1 MSVDREIL
9 SEEERSRL
17 IKESTEL
24 VFDFAD
30 SELRHS
36 MPKDVT
42 YVLIPDDN
50 SALAA
55 TNRTTAEKAIIKG
68 NNVLM
73 ISASKGENPGGH
85 YTRFSLPPSSESL
98 EHAA

>member
-17 IKESTEL
+17 IKESTKL
-24 VFDFAD
+24 VFDFAE
-30 SELRHS
+30 SELGHS
-36 MPKDVT
+36 MPEDVT

-50 SALAA
+50 PALAA

-73 ISASKGENPGGH
+73 ISASKGENLGGH
-85 YTRFSLPPSSESL
+85 YTTFSFPPSSESL

>member
-1 MSVDREIL
+1 MSVDKDIM

-17 IKESTEL
+17 IKESTGL

-30 SELRHS
+30 SELGQS
-36 MPKDVT
+36 MPEDVT

-50 SALAA
+50 PALAA
-55 TNRTTAEKAIIKG
+55 TNREAAERAIVRG
-68 NNVLM
+68 DSVLM
-73 ISASKGENPGGH
+73 VSASKGESPGQH
-85 YTRFSLPPSSESL
+85 YTTFSLPPSSESL